1 MLYLPL
7 KHSNIDVLYVSA
19 GLKINKTRRLDS
31 LSILE
36 KKDPNH
42 TNAFAS
48 NIIDKYENRLNKLI
62 TCA

>member
-19 GLKINKTRRLDS
+19 SLKTNRTRRLDS